1 MIRAEVRSLDCHL
14 PHLLQEARTGSAEAL
29 GRLFEVCRAYL
40 LAVARQELAAR
51 LRTKL
56 DAADAVQETFIEATR
71 DFADFHG
78 ETVQQLLGWL
88 RGILRNNLTDFAR
101 HFMAGCRCLSQ
112 EVRLRDQIAVA
123 RTRAFLA
130 VGGPICEQL
139 IVQEQRRALDE
150 ALQRLPPTYREVLQL
165 HFEERRRFAEIGN
178 RLQCSAEAARKMVGR
193 ALERLRQEMGVYAE
207 A

>member
-1 MIRAEVRSLDCHL
+1 
-14 PHLLQEARTGSAEAL
+14 
-29 GRLFEVCRAYL
+29 
-40 LAVARQELAAR
+40 
-51 LRTKL
+51 
-56 DAADAVQETFIEATR
+56 
-71 DFADFHG
+71 
-78 ETVQQLLGWL
+78 
-88 RGILRNNLTDFAR
+88 
-101 HFMAGCRCLSQ
+101 
-112 EVRLRDQIAVA
+112 
-123 RTRAFLA
+123 